1 MRTTILILLLL
12 ASMVFTGG
20 ADRSRR
26 SVADR
31 AKAKVAPELMIF
43 AEPPTADF
51 TATGSVNGRAPQT
64 IDFTSTS
71 TNGPTS
77 WSWDFGDGQTST
89 EQNPTHIF
97 NTGTACNVSLTVS
110 NDAGSDSESKTAFVD
125 LLNPYWK
132 CVTYTVGMSS
142 GKMRAKN
149 FIMSPVSGGTVW
161 VRYLNWANQQQ
172 IGADV
177 SSSANPPAPNGVT
190 VSEGTEVDIYYWV
203 SSAPTGYDGWGSSGV
218 PVWLISGYE
227 MSDNTGDTSGLVPL
241 SQPE

>member
-12 ASMVFTGG
+12 ATMVFTGG
-20 ADRSRR
+20 ADRTRR

-71 TNGPTS
+71 ANGPTS

-110 NDAGSDSESKTAFVD
+110 NEAGTDSETKTAFVD
-125 LLNPYWK
+125 LLNPYWYPSS
-132 CVTYTVGMSS
+132 YTLNESS
-142 GKMRAKN
+142 SRITPKN
-149 FIMSPVSGGTVW
+149 MVMPANGGTING
-161 VRYLNWANQQQ
+161 RLYNDTTNAQM
-172 IGADV
+172 GTDK
-177 SSSANPPAPNGVT
+177 SSAGPTYSFGGIVAAD
-190 VSEGTEVDIYYWV
+190 GTILRYEYWV
-203 SSAPTGYDGWGSSGV
+203 SVAPAGYDAWGSSSNRKILLGA
-218 PVWLISGYE
+218 WEFMDGR
-227 MSDNTGDTSGLVPL
+227 GDTPMVPTEH
-241 SQPE
+241 P